1 MRTMPKYPSL
11 YEINTRVWLR
21 ALSDRLGRRV
31 TLADVPDNEIDRLA
45 DRGFDWVWLLSVWQT
60 GEAGRAVSRSRPDL
74 REEYRRLLPDLQEE
88 DICGS
93 GFAITGYEPSDRIGG
108 DTALT
113 AFRARLAARDIRLML
128 DFVPNHTAP
137 DHPWVSIH
145 PDYYVRGSEADLQR
159 TPGNYVR
166 IDTAQGPRI
175 FAYGRDP
182 YFPGWPDTLQLD
194 YGNPDLQAAQVAEL
208 AAIAARCDGARCDMA
223 MLIVP
228 EVFERTWAIPM
239 QPFWPHAIQATRSAV
254 PGFVF
259 MAEVY
264 WDMEWTLQ
272 SQGFDYCY
280 DKRLYDRLAARYAR
294 PVREHLVADLGYQ
307 RRLARFLENHDE
319 TRAAV
324 AFPLPVHKAAAA
336 VAFFAPGL
344 RFFNQ
349 GQFEGHRLRL
359 PTHLC
364 RGPGEPTDPEVAG
377 LYDRLLD
384 ALKAPIFRDGDWWRL
399 DPFPAWA
406 GNWSCDTFIAYA
418 WQGADGG
425 QALVVVNYEDTQ
437 AQCHLRLPFPDLAG
451 RRVRLTDLLGD
462 EVYDRD
468 GAALVEPGPGL
479 YVDLGPWGCN
489 VFRLGDA
496 L

>member
-1 MRTMPKYPSL
+1 MRTMPRYPSL

-21 ALSDRLGRRV
+21 ALSDRLGRPV
-31 TLADVPDNEIDRLA
+31 TLADVPDEELDRLA
-45 DRGFDWVWLLSVWQT
+45 DRGFDWVWLMSVWRT

-74 REEYRRLLPDLQEE
+74 REEYRRLLPDLRED

-93 GFAITGYEPSDRIGG
+93 GFAITAYNASERVGG
-108 DTALT
+108 DTALA
-113 AFRARLAARDIRLML
+113 AFRERLAARDIRLML
-128 DFVPNHTAP
+128 DFVPNHTAL
-137 DHPWVSIH
+137 DHPWVGSR

-159 TPGNYVR
+159 APGNYIR
-166 IDTAQGPRI
+166 IETDAGRQV

-182 YFPGWPDTLQLD
+182 YFPGWADTLQLD
-194 YGNPDLQAAQVAEL
+194 YGNPDLQAARMAEL
-208 AAIAARCDGARCDMA
+208 AAIAQRCDGVRCDMA

-228 EVFERTWAIPM
+228 EVFARTWGISM
-239 QPFWPHAIQATRSAV
+239 QPFWPEAIAATRSAV

-272 SQGFDYCY
+272 AQGFDYCY
-280 DKRLYDRLAARYAR
+280 DKRLYDRLGGRYAR
-294 PVREHLVADLGYQ
+294 PVREHLVADLDYQ

-319 TRAAV
+319 PRAAQIYS
-324 AFPLPVHKAAAA
+324 LPVHRAAA
-336 VAFFAPGL
+336 VITFFAPGL

-349 GQFEGHRLRL
+349 GQAEGHRLRL

-364 RGPGEPTDPEVAG
+364 RGPDEPTDPKIAAF
-377 LYDRLLD
+377 YDRLLA
-384 ALKAPIFRDGDWWRL
+384 ALKNPIFRDGDWWHL

-406 GNWSCDTFIAYA
+406 GNWSCDGFVAYA
-418 WQGADGG
+418 WQGTAGDR
-425 QALVVVNYEDTQ
+425 ALVVVNYESGQ
-437 AQCHLRLPFPDLAG
+437 GQCHLRLPFADLAG
-451 RRVRLTDLLGD
+451 RKVRLTDLLGD

-468 GAALVEPGPGL
+468 GALLVDPGPGL

-496 L
+496 G